1 MPAKNVISGAN
12 VGFKVGTQETVDR
25 ILAGETGYKA
35 IHGCFY
41 LTQDSHRL
49 YVGNEDETLSPVNE
63 GIEFISSMSALQQI
77 ASSAASSTHN
87 MKHLTGRFYYVGQE
101 NVLCVYNGQNWVQIN
116 NNSNTTILD
125 VTDSVTAASNTATVT
140 TAIRDTI
147 DGTNANDTFSDA
159 FTITGANGITVTGTG
174 KAITLTGDTYTLS
187 SADITGVQNQVNIH
201 LESTN
206 TNNDSNVKLA
216 GGEGVEIS
224 QANNTITIAAPHI
237 TNASANISSDAAGF
251 TVTVTDSEG
260 DHVDASVDPKVA
272 WYTDSNPSGTTTNSV
287 SFANGTATL
296 DVYSRGAV
304 DAKMQ
309 AINAMTYKGAITSS
323 QISYNDTTG
332 VTTITVG
339 GQAIT
344 PSIGDTYL
352 ISTDGTYNG
361 ITYQE
366 GSLIII
372 KAKSGVSETNGV
384 LPANG
389 YDCDIVKEKYIQDT
403 RYYLNAITKG
413 VELKATTNDDVVGS
427 IVVDSG
433 DNYINVAETTT
444 ANSADPQDG
453 YNKTLTVTHKD
464 VTRTNTNSATVTQGN
479 GSSGTGAIASV
490 TIPVVT
496 AVTSDAKGH
505 VTGVTSGSYVLT
517 DTNASLTSVT
527 STTSAY
533 SNSSYS
539 AGVVNTQVTLT
550 QSDGTPQTQSDAF
563 IVRSSTLSITNNDST
578 PTTSGGSTTQEG
590 IQVELVWGS
599 F

>member
-12 VGFKVGTQETVDR
+12 VGFKVGSQETVDR
-25 ILAGETGYKA
+25 ILAGQAGYKA

-63 GIEFISSMSALQQI
+63 GIEFINTWNELQSI
-77 ASSAASSTHN
+77 ATAAASSVTG
-87 MKHLTGRFYYVGQE
+87 MKHLTGRFYYVGDR
-101 NVLCVYNGQNWVQIN
+101 NILCVYNGTNWVQLN
-116 NNSNTTILD
+116 ENSNTTILD
-125 VTDSVTAASNTATVT
+125 VTDAVTASSNVATVT
-140 TAIRDTI
+140 TTIRDTV
-147 DGTNANDTFSDA
+147 DGTNANDSFSDA
-159 FTITGANGITVTGTG
+159 FTITGANGITVTGSG
-174 KAITLTGDTYTLS
+174 KAVTLTGDTYTLS
-187 SADITGVQNQVNIH
+187 STAVSGATDQVNIH

-206 TNNDSNVKLA
+206 TTNDSNVKLV
-216 GGEGVEIS
+216 GGENVGITQS
-224 QANNTITIAAPHI
+224 NNTVTFTAQDT
-237 TNASANISSDAAGF
+237 TNASANISADAAGF

-272 WYTDSNPSGTTTNSV
+272 WYTDSSPTGTTKNSV

-296 DVYSRGAV
+296 DVYSRSAI
-304 DAKMQ
+304 DAKLE
-309 AINAMTYKGAITSS
+309 AVNAMTYKGTITDS
-323 QISYNDTTG
+323 QISYNSSTG

-352 ISTDGTYNG
+352 ITTAGTYNG
-361 ITYQE
+361 TVYQE
-366 GSLIII
+366 NSLLII
-372 KAKSGVSETNGV
+372 KAKSGVTETNGV

-389 YDCDIVKEKYIQDT
+389 YDCDIVAERYIQDT
-403 RYYLNAITKG
+403 HYIFNAITNG
-413 VELKATTNDDVVGS
+413 VQLKASTGDPTGSLVVS
-427 IVVDSG
+427 SG
-433 DNYINVAETTT
+433 DNYINIAEASSGNAT
-444 ANSADPQDG
+444 DG
-453 YNKTLTVTHKD
+453 FDKTLTVTHKD
-464 VTRTNTNSATVTQGN
+464 VTRTNTTNTAVSQGEM
-479 GSSGTGAIASV
+479 SSV

-505 VTGVTSGSYVLT
+505 VTGVTSGSYTLT
-517 DTNASLTSVT
+517 DTNASLTGVS
-527 STTSAY
+527 STTSSY
-533 SNSSYS
+533 SNTSYS

-550 QSDGTPQTQSDAF
+550 QSDGTIQNQSDGF

-590 IQVELVWGS
+590 LQVELVWGS

>member
-12 VGFKVGTQETVDR
+12 VGFKVGSQETVDR
-25 ILAGETGYKA
+25 ILAGQAGYKA

-63 GIEFISSMSALQQI
+63 GIEFINTWNELQSI
-77 ASSAASSTHN
+77 ATAAASSVTG
-87 MKHLTGRFYYVGQE
+87 MKHLTGRFYYVGDR
-101 NVLCVYNGQNWVQIN
+101 NILCVYNGTNWVQLN
-116 NNSNTTILD
+116 ENSNTTILD
-125 VTDSVTAASNTATVT
+125 VTDAVTASSNVATVT
-140 TAIRDTI
+140 TTIRDTV
-147 DGTNANDTFSDA
+147 DGTNANDSFSDA
-159 FTITGANGITVTGTG
+159 FTITGANGITVTGSG
-174 KAITLTGDTYTLS
+174 KAVTLTGDTYTLS
-187 SADITGVQNQVNIH
+187 SAAVSGAQNQVNIH

-260 DHVDASVDPKVA
+260 DSVDASVDPKVA
-272 WYTDSNPSGTTTNSV
+272 WYTDSSPTGTTKNSV

-296 DVYSRGAV
+296 DVYSRSAI
-304 DAKMQ
+304 DAKLE
-309 AINAMTYKGAITSS
+309 AVNAMTYKGTITDS
-323 QISYNDTTG
+323 QISYNSSTG

-352 ISTDGTYNG
+352 ITTAGTYNG
-361 ITYQE
+361 TVYQE
-366 GSLIII
+366 NSLLII
-372 KAKSGVSETNGV
+372 KAKSGVTETNGV

-389 YDCDIVKEKYIQDT
+389 YDCDIVAERYIQDT
-403 RYYLNAITKG
+403 HYIFNAITNG
-413 VELKATTNDDVVGS
+413 VQLKASTGDPTGSLVVS
-427 IVVDSG
+427 SG
-433 DNYINVAETTT
+433 DNYINIAESSTGNAT
-444 ANSADPQDG
+444 DG
-453 YNKTLTVTHKD
+453 FDKTLTVTHKD
-464 VTRTNTNSATVTQGN
+464 VTRTNTTNTAVSQGEM
-479 GSSGTGAIASV
+479 SSV

-496 AVTSDAKGH
+496 AVTSDSKGH
-505 VTGVTSGSYVLT
+505 VTGVTSGSYTLT
-517 DTNASLTSVT
+517 DTNASLTGVE

-533 SNSSYS
+533 TNTSYS
-539 AGVVNTQVTLT
+539 AGVVNTKVTLT
-550 QSDGTPQTQSDAF
+550 QSDGTIQNKEDSF
-563 IVRSSTLSITNNDST
+563 IVRSSTLNITNNDAT
-578 PTTSGGSTTQEG
+578 PTTSGGTTTQEG
-590 IQVELVWGS
+590 IQVELLWGS